1 MTTFKIK
8 VVSGGIVRQT
18 FTVEAPNVQAVVLEL
33 NATLVDLTDNW
44 AFVHYGPLSSASIS
58 W

>member
-1 MTTFKIK
+1 MTTFKIQ

-18 FTVEAPNVQAVVLEL
+18 FTLVASNLQAVVLEL
-33 NATLVDLTDNW
+33 NGKLVDVQDRW